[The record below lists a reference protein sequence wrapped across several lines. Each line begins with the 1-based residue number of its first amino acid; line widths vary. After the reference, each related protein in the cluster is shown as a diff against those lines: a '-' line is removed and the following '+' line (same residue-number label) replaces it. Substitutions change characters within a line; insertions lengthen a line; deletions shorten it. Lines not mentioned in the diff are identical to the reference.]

1 MYDVNVINVFIT
13 KKSLGIDAVR
23 IVWMLLPT
31 LYYSSETL
39 IWFEYD
45 KPRIKAVELYFL
57 ACTWGIRGINWVK
70 NVVKNLCGAKNWEE
84 HV

>member
-1 MYDVNVINVFIT
+1 
-13 KKSLGIDAVR
+13 
-23 IVWMLLPT
+23 MLLPT

-70 NVVKNLCGAKNWEE
+70 NVVQKIVRGACLDVIMVIW
-84 HV
+84 